1 MRPGRVAKGPASRPL
16 CAHYPRVRVSM
27 ARVASRPMGRLFGT
41 DGVRG
46 VAGTDLTADLAQ
58 GLGRA
63 AVVVLGRHGR
73 GRPTFVVGRDTRASG
88 EWLEDALVE
97 GIREAGGDAVIAG
110 VQPTPAIAFLAVE
123 LGASS
128 GVVISASHNPAP
140 DNGIKFFAGDGFKL
154 SDDLE
159 DEIEATLDLPSPPP
173 AQPGH
178 TLPLGDGEERYLD
191 HVVAAADAP
200 LTGMTVVVDCANGS
214 ASVPSPDVLRRLGA
228 SVQAIFASP
237 DGRNINEGCGALHP
251 EVVAAEVVRLGADA
265 GVAHDGDADRALFA
279 DAAGNVIDGDQ
290 VLVACA
296 IAMRDQG
303 RLPNHTVVTTVMANL
318 GLHRAMT
325 AAGIDVV
332 TTRVGDRYVAEEM
345 RRTGAMLGGEQSGH
359 VIFAEQATTGDGL
372 LTAVRF
378 LSLAA
383 HAGVGLRKLAGA
395 MRRFPQVI
403 VNVHVPGRVDL
414 DTVPAVRGAVADA
427 ERALAD
433 TGRVVVRASG
443 TEPMV
448 RVMVEAEDEAIA
460 RRHADA
466 IAQIVGA
473 ELGVS

>member
-1 MRPGRVAKGPASRPL
+1 V
-16 CAHYPRVRVSM
+16 H
-27 ARVASRPMGRLFGT
+27 
-41 DGVRG
+41 
-46 VAGTDLTADLAQ
+46 
-58 GLGRA
+58 
-63 AVVVLGRHGR
+63 
-73 GRPTFVVGRDTRASG
+73 
-88 EWLEDALVE
+88 
-97 GIREAGGDAVIAG
+97 
-110 VQPTPAIAFLAVE
+110 
-123 LGASS
+123 
-128 GVVISASHNPAP
+128 
-140 DNGIKFFAGDGFKL
+140 
-154 SDDLE
+154 
-159 DEIEATLDLPSPPP
+159 
-173 AQPGH
+173 
-178 TLPLGDGEERYLD
+178 
-191 HVVAAADAP
+191 
-200 LTGMTVVVDCANGS
+200 
-214 ASVPSPDVLRRLGA
+214 
-228 SVQAIFASP
+228 AIFASP
-237 DGRNINEGCGALHP
+237 DGHNINEGCGALHP

-296 IAMRDQG
+296 MAMRDQG

-383 HAGVGLRKLAGA
+383 HAGVGLRELAAG

-403 VNVHVPGRVDL
+403 VNVHVHGRADL
-414 DTVPAVRGAVADA
+414 DTAPTVRQAIADA
-427 ERALAD
+427 ERALGD

-448 RVMVEAEDEAIA
+448 RVMVEAEDEAVA

-466 IAQIVGA
+466 IARTVGA
-473 ELGVS
+473 ELGAG